1 MAKVDLSS
9 RLFYVSDGGFLGTN
23 NVYVYTMPYG
33 TRVGRLVGTLT
44 GFVDPVGLCT
54 DAAGDVWVTDGGAS
68 DLVEY
73 AHGGTSPIKTLGG
86 AGEFAYECAV
96 NPKNGDL
103 AVTTNGPGGTG
114 ILIYKGASGQPTL
127 HRYSHF
133 QRMWYDSY
141 DSSGRLFAI
150 GTPINPRPPCVLVEF
165 NGKSFTT
172 LTGLPKE
179 MSHCGAVQAI
189 SGTIN
194 VEDESNSH
202 TGVAMM
208 YEERLSGKTLHKL
221 ATSYFVEAQ
230 NCQQMTLLASIKSG
244 RLSGNAY
251 CPDDSPAVIER
262 YAYPNSAHQSELGS
276 KTGAFRAPSGTAIS
290 PQGEHGDI

>member
-1 MAKVDLSS
+1 MVKSDKSS
-9 RLFYVSDGGFLGTN
+9 HLFYVSDGGFVGTN
-23 NVYVYTMPYG
+23 DVYVYTMPYG

-44 GFVDPVGLCT
+44 GFVDPLGLCT
-54 DAAGDVWVTDGGAS
+54 DASGDVWVTDSGAS

-86 AGEFAYECAV
+86 LEEFSYGCAV

-103 AVTTNGPGGTG
+103 AVTANGHSGIG
-114 ILIYKGASGQPTL
+114 ILIYKNASGQPTL
-127 HRYSHF
+127 YRYSRF

-150 GTPINPRPPCVLVEF
+150 GTPINNPKPPCVLVEF

-172 LTGLPKE
+172 LTGLPKT
-179 MSHCGAVQAI
+179 MSQCGAVQAI

-194 VEDESNSH
+194 VEDKSNSR

-208 YEERLSGKTLHKL
+208 YEEKLSGKTLYKL

-244 RLSGNAY
+244 KLSGNAY
-251 CPDDSPAVIER
+251 CPDDSPAEIER
-262 YAYPNSAHQSELGS
+262 YAYPSSAHQPELGS

-290 PQGEHGDI
+290 P